1 MWEEWDELWDLLLP
15 LQYPGESQWGWE
27 EGTTFFQFPT
37 NSQEELK
44 KKR

>member
-37 NSQEELK
+37 NSQKELK